1 MPIRFSHIEGWENR
15 DTCKHFAD
23 FSYFISKQYGDLF
36 KKIATINEPW
46 CVSWLSHYLGEHAP
60 GKKNIKSATTT
71 MHNILLAHGWS
82 VEALRVN
89 KSHEIGIVLNNQYA
103 EPLDQQDENKIPI
116 YITENGMAN
125 NDKLDSNGEVNDSD
139 RIEFFNLHLREILN
153 CINEGLSVKGYFA
166 WSLLDNY
173 EWAFGYSKRFGL
185 VYVDFDSYKRVPKKS
200 YYEFSKNLFQV

>member
-1 MPIRFSHIEGWENR
+1 
-15 DTCKHFAD
+15 
-23 FSYFISKQYGDLF
+23 
-36 KKIATINEPW
+36 
-46 CVSWLSHYLGEHAP
+46 
-60 GKKNIKSATTT
+60 
-71 MHNILLAHGWS
+71 
-82 VEALRVN
+82 
-89 KSHEIGIVLNNQYA
+89 
-103 EPLDQQDENKIPI
+103 
-116 YITENGMAN
+116 MAN

-153 CINEGLSVKGYFA
+153 CINEGLPVMGYFA